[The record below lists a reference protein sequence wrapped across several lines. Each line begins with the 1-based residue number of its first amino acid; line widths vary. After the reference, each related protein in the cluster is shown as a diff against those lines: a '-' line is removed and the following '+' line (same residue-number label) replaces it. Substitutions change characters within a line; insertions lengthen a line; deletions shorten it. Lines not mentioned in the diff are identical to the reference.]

1 MGISDRE
8 DFHGAIANLIELAND
23 KSTGTKEMI
32 AVISGGNT
40 KQYLATNKSK
50 NVEISKAD
58 DKKRDN
64 RPDFSDLLDL

>member
-8 DFHGAIANLIELAND
+8 DFHGRIADRINLAND

-32 AVISGGNT
+32 TVLSEGNI
-40 KQYLATNKSK
+40 KSYLTAKSAEK
-50 NVEISKAD
+50 IEISEVD
-58 DKKRDN
+58 DKKSS